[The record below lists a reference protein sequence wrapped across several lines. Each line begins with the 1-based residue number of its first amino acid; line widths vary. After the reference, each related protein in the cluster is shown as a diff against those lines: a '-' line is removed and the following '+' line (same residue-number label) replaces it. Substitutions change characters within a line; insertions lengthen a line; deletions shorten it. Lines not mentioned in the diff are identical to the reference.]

1 MAAQGASDASFYCC
15 ITQQIRGLFHISTV
29 SYVEWQNGNISGSLE
44 RNGRTIDIG
53 VQVSSTAIPLILSGA
68 IGASAALAGQYLS
81 GKWAQARH
89 KLDLQQAR
97 RELSSSFILPAANLR
112 AKAYEEIYDLIRIII
127 ETRNY
132 TPETHNR
139 VAKLLMYLPADLR
152 GAVERS
158 LVGILRSRGKGDVG
172 GELIDQE
179 IAALRRLQERIRT
192 AMGLV
197 AIERFIEEIGS
208 EVNPPD
214 PRSVEP

>member
-1 MAAQGASDASFYCC
+1 MLIPLLHHNRSGGYFIFQLSR
-15 ITQQIRGLFHISTV
+15 T
-29 SYVEWQNGNISGSLE
+29 VEWQDGNVSGTLE
-44 RNGRTIDIG
+44 ERSRTTDIG

-158 LVGILRSRGKGDVG
+158 LVGILRSKGKGDVG

-179 IAALRRLQERIRT
+179 VAALRRLQEEIRT
-192 AMGLV
+192 TMGLV
-197 AIERFIEEIGS
+197 AIERFIEEVGS
-208 EVNPPD
+208 EANPPGD
-214 PRSVEP
+214 RSVEP